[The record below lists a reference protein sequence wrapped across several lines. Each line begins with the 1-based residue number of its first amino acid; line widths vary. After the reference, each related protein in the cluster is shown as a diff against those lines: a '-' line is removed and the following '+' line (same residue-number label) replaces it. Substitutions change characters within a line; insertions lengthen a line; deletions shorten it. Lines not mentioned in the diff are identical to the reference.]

1 MMYRQRLR
9 VLPVLVALT
18 FVACDAQD
26 PFEIPTSPDPAPIIT
41 ETFSGTVIQNGARAH
56 SFATQASG
64 SVTATLKFL
73 VPDPAVQMGFA
84 LGTWNGSSC
93 SLVIAKTDAVEST
106 VIIGAVSALGNLCVY
121 IHDVGNLR
129 APTEY
134 EIEVL
139 HP

>member
-1 MMYRQRLR
+1 MYRLTLR
-9 VLPVLVALT
+9 SFSALVAVLALAGCGEDFDPPTAPTEPTILT
-18 FVACDAQD
+18 A
-26 PFEIPTSPDPAPIIT
+26 
-41 ETFSGTVIQNGARAH
+41 TFNGTVTPNGARAH

-73 VPDPAVQMGFA
+73 VPDPAVPMGFA
-84 LGTWNGSSC
+84 LGTWNGATC
-93 SLVIAKTDAVEST
+93 SLVITRTDAVEST
-106 VIIGAVSALGNLCVY
+106 VITGAVSALGNLCVY

>member
-1 MMYRQRLR
+1 MPRLLLR
-9 VLPVLVALT
+9 SLPALVAVLALA
-18 FVACDAQD
+18 ACGDD
-26 PFEIPTSPDPAPIIT
+26 EIDTPTSPIAPTIVT
-41 ETFSGTVIQNGARAH
+41 ETFNGTVTLNGAQVH
-56 SFATQASG
+56 SFATLASG

-73 VPDPAVQMGFA
+73 VPNPAVPMGFA

-121 IHDVGNLR
+121 IHDVGNLT
-129 APTEY
+129 APTQY

>member
-1 MMYRQRLR
+1 MYRLTLR
-9 VLPVLVALT
+9 YLPALVAVIALA
-18 FVACDAQD
+18 ACGDD
-26 PFEIPTSPDPAPIIT
+26 DFDTPTAPTEPTIIT
-41 ETFSGTVIQNGARAH
+41 ETFNGTVTQNGAQSH

-93 SLVIAKTDAVEST
+93 SLVIAKTDAIENS

-134 EIEVL
+134 QIEVL

>member
-1 MMYRQRLR
+1 MYRLTVRYFPAL
-9 VLPVLVALT
+9 VLVLALA
-18 FVACDAQD
+18 ACGDD
-26 PFEIPTSPDPAPIIT
+26 EPDTPTAPTPPTIIT
-41 ETFSGTVIQNGARAH
+41 ETFSGTVSLNGAQSH

-73 VPDPAVQMGFA
+73 VPDPTVAMGFA
-84 LGTWNGSSC
+84 LGTWNGTSC
-93 SLVIAKTDAVEST
+93 SLVIARTDAVEST
-106 VIIGAVSALGNLCVY
+106 VILGAVSALGSLCVY

-134 EIEVL
+134 QIEVQ